1 MQFSTSV
8 KSLKSRSYYEITLGS
23 SVVLA
28 VSDDV
33 FTAERL
39 YYTYM
44 YGGSIQYPEL
54 LEAHY
59 ISDGK
64 QYDALFMPMTRDQ
77 WKKHLLDEEILDAFS
92 V

>member
-1 MQFSTSV
+1 M
-8 KSLKSRSYYEITLGS
+8 KKPYYQITLGPS
-23 SVVLA
+23 FVLA

-33 FTAERL
+33 FVAEQL
-39 YYTYM
+39 FYTYM
-44 YGGSIQYPEL
+44 YSGSIQSPEL

-77 WKKHLLDEEILDAFS
+77 WKKHRSDVEVLDAFA

>member
-1 MQFSTSV
+1 M
-8 KSLKSRSYYEITLGS
+8 KKNYYEITFGPSL
-23 SVVLA
+23 VLA

-33 FTAERL
+33 FTAEQL
-39 YYTYM
+39 FYTYM
-44 YGGSIQYPEL
+44 YSGSIQYPEL

-59 ISDGK
+59 ISDGR

-77 WKKHLLDEEILDAFS
+77 WKKHRSDVEVLDAFQ